1 MVNSY
6 SLLIKIII
14 KKILLI
20 SIVSIAVGQN
30 TPEENKYISIQNT
43 FKYIIALIVPFLLS
57 VCQNKS

>member
-30 TPEENKYISIQNT
+30 TPEENKLPKKFDSLN
-43 FKYIIALIVPFLLS
+43 
-57 VCQNKS
+57 NN